1 LGQVCGGCP
10 YHQFPYKAQPPILID
25 GKRDFITFTCK
36 EDVWN
41 VIDLLIEEVHEN
53 NKKGKEF
60 DVSQSINAQ
69 LPFFTCRNHLSDIDI
84 QKDINRY
91 IYCSEFNIPPY
102 KGSYGEQPSLWSQ
115 KAFVIKNAIAKKE
128 KNLIEK
134 TKKEKK

>member
-69 LPFFTCRNHLSDIDI
+69 LPFFICRNHLSDIDI

>member
-25 GKRDFITFTCK
+25 GKRDFVTFTCK

-41 VIDLLIEEVHEN
+41 VIDLLIKEVHEN
-53 NKKGKEF
+53 NEKGKEF
-60 DVSQSINAQ
+60 DISQSINAQ
-69 LPFFTCRNHLSDIDI
+69 LPFFTCRNHLLDMNI

-91 IYCSEFNIPPY
+91 IYCSDFNTPPF
-102 KGSYGEQPSLWSQ
+102 KGSYGEQPSLWTQ

>member
-1 LGQVCGGCP
+1 MGQVCGGCP

>member
-1 LGQVCGGCP
+1 MGQACGGCS